1 MFASLNNACRR
12 AAQLFI
18 TILTILIIGKLIT
31 LVPVMHQLELANTF
45 KAAEMIWFLARLSAL
60 LVFYFFTRYLIDAI
74 PSNGGALSFVKG
86 IAEPLAALLIVI
98 AVQALFWELLT
109 PFVNAIGRTVYHSSA
124 IILIVCASVWLVL
137 RAYRYSAYLV
147 DTVNNLSETLSR
159 LIPQQ
164 KQVCAQ
170 CHTEIAAKAHF
181 CSQCGHKTREP
192 RCCTECGEAI
202 LEGQKYC
209 QNCGTTLGK
218 ATGSNE

>member
-1 MFASLNNACRR
+1 MFASLNNACHR

-31 LVPVMHQLELANTF
+31 LVPVMHQLEVANTF
-45 KAAEMIWFLARLSAL
+45 KAADIIWFLARLAAL
-60 LVFYFFTRYLIDAI
+60 LVFYFFTRYLIEAI

-98 AVQALFWELLT
+98 AMQALFWELLA
-109 PFVNAIGRTVYHSSA
+109 PFANTLGRTIYHSSA
-124 IILIVCASVWLVL
+124 IILIACVSVWLVL

-147 DTVNNLSETLSR
+147 DTINNLSETLSR
-159 LIPQQ
+159 FIPQQ
-164 KQVCAQ
+164 KRVCAQ
-170 CHTEIAAKAHF
+170 CHTEISANAHF
-181 CSQCGHKTREP
+181 CNQCGHKTRESLS
-192 RCCTECGEAI
+192 CTECGEAI

-209 QNCGTTLGK
+209 QNCGSTLGN